1 MVYSTSGAMN
11 MDKKKKCKVD
21 REKVISTISRVLEG
35 EEKVIFA
42 YLWGSFVK
50 EESFE
55 DIDIFVYG
63 KDFDENFTLS
73 SNLKERIYEE
83 FLKEKIDLFSIDEID
98 VNIINDA
105 PYDFVID
112 ILREGLLLV
121 DKDPELRT
129 DYIERISDEYRTNY
143 FILEEAFK

>member
-1 MVYSTSGAMN
+1 
-11 MDKKKKCKVD
+11 MDKKEKCKVD

-63 KDFDENFTLS
+63 KDFDDNFTLS

>member
-1 MVYSTSGAMN
+1 
-11 MDKKKKCKVD
+11 MDEKEKCKVD

-63 KDFDENFTLS
+63 KDFDDNFTLS

>member
-1 MVYSTSGAMN
+1 
-11 MDKKKKCKVD
+11 MDKKEKCKVD
-21 REKVISTISRVLEG
+21 REKVISTISRVLDG

-63 KDFDENFTLS
+63 KDFDDNFTLS

>member
-1 MVYSTSGAMN
+1 
-11 MDKKKKCKVD
+11 MDKKEKCKVD

-55 DIDIFVYG
+55 DIDIFVYE
-63 KDFDENFTLS
+63 KDFDDNFTLS

>member
-1 MVYSTSGAMN
+1 
-11 MDKKKKCKVD
+11 MDRQKEKFKVD
-21 REKVISTISRVLEG
+21 REKVINTISRVLER

-42 YLWGSFVK
+42 YLSGSFVK
-50 EESFE
+50 EEFFE
-55 DIDIFVYG
+55 DIDIFIYG
-63 KDFDENFTLS
+63 KDCHDNFTLS
-73 SNLKERIYEE
+73 SAIKERIYEE
-83 FLKEKIDLFSIDEID
+83 MVKEKIALFSIDEID

-112 ILREGLLLV
+112 ILREGLLLI

-143 FILEEAFK
+143 FILDEAFK

>member
-1 MVYSTSGAMN
+1 MVYSTLGAMN
-11 MDKKKKCKVD
+11 MDKKEKCKVD

-63 KDFDENFTLS
+63 KDFDDNFTLS